1 MNIKLL
7 FVGVILFTLG
17 TTLAA
22 TSYFNLHSMVEAN
35 IPYANTILITGSYY
49 AEIDDFNTNLGY
61 TGIQRVG
68 VFISGSRELQGI
80 VNSTL
85 NYNTTLGFKPITI
98 SLSSGQRTTVTP
110 LYAPYGRGLVA
121 VHYFDVPIYSALTT
135 ITVTNPEDYPV
146 CWDISIVHYSEIIN
160 INWLVAL
167 IIGIIAV
174 MLGLII
180 IGVAR
185 YKRKPSVKQKE
196 TATVP

>member
-35 IPYANTILITGSYY
+35 IPYANTILITGRYY
-49 AEIDDFNTNLGY
+49 AEILDINNNLDQA
-61 TGIQRVG
+61 GIQRIG
-68 VFISGSRELQGI
+68 VFISGSQELQGI

-98 SLSSGQRTTVTP
+98 SLSDERTSATVTP
-110 LYAPYGRGLVA
+110 LYAPYGQGLVA
-121 VHYFDVPIYSALTT
+121 VHYFDVPNYSAITR

-146 CWDISIVHYSEIIN
+146 CWDISIIHYSEIIN

-174 MLGLII
+174 MLGLVI
-180 IGVAR
+180 IGVAG
-185 YKRKPSVKQKE
+185 YKRKPDLKKE
-196 TATVP
+196 T